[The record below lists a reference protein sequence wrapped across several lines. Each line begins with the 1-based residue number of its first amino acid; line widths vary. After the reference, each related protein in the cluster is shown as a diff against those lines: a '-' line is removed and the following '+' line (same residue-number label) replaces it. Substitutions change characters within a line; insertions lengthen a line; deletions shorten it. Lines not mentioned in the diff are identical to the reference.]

1 MASPEMVARINLI
14 FDTDAGAPAKGA
26 NAFEALNTS
35 GDDLIQLINELGSAG
50 DPANLPKLQ
59 QFLAHP
65 NVVVRVHAAAAVA
78 GIDLALGLPILE
90 ALLEED
96 DRSVRCQVV
105 EILCG
110 VKDERVSRVLARAL
124 LSLYQGLHVIDPID
138 DWTRGIRRKMAAAL
152 LRCEGSYALTSLL
165 LAARDADLEV
175 RRQAIW
181 VLGVHAEDGALDT
194 VEEALTDRHWE
205 IRRAAVLAL
214 GNFRVDLV
222 LVQLL
227 ETMHDPYE
235 EVVLAAIKTAAFL
248 GDGGAGPGLFK
259 VMAGESDRA
268 ARAAFEA
275 LPEVGYGGVTVEGLA
290 KLVHDA
296 DTDTEIKL
304 AAVSAMGVTNSAEA
318 LPHLVHAL
326 CEPDTPVQ
334 MAAARAMGRLGNRR
348 AVPHLAKALDA
359 GAGLS
364 EEVLPLVTEALGK
377 LGDAR
382 AVPALEKTIESPN
395 RRLSEAAQ
403 RALIRLGRAKIAPGG
418 SEGVSARTRAHQ
430 VLMKRGSFTEWL

>member
-1 MASPEMVARINLI
+1 MASPDMVARINLI

-110 VKDERVSRVLARAL
+110 VKDEQVSRVLARAL

-138 DWTRGIRRKMAAAL
+138 DWTQDIRRKMAAAL
-152 LRCEGSYALTSLL
+152 LRCEGSYALPSLL

-205 IRRAAVLAL
+205 IRRAAVFAL
-214 GNFRVDLV
+214 GNFRVDRV

-275 LPEVGYGGVTVEGLA
+275 LPEVGYGGVTVAGLA
-290 KLVHDA
+290 ELVHDA

>member
-124 LSLYQGLHVIDPID
+124 LSLYQGSHVIDPID
-138 DWTRGIRRKMAAAL
+138 DWTQDIRRKMAAAL
-152 LRCEGSYALTSLL
+152 LRCEGSYALPSLL

-175 RRQAIW
+175 RRLAIW

-194 VEEALTDRHWE
+194 VVEALTDRHWE

-214 GNFRVDLV
+214 ENFQDRPLPRSVARNDARPLR
-222 LVQLL
+222 
-227 ETMHDPYE
+227 
-235 EVVLAAIKTAAFL
+235 
-248 GDGGAGPGLFK
+248 GGGPGGDQDCCL
-259 VMAGESDRA
+259 S
-268 ARAAFEA
+268 
-275 LPEVGYGGVTVEGLA
+275 GG
-290 KLVHDA
+290 
-296 DTDTEIKL
+296 
-304 AAVSAMGVTNSAEA
+304 
-318 LPHLVHAL
+318 
-326 CEPDTPVQ
+326 
-334 MAAARAMGRLGNRR
+334 
-348 AVPHLAKALDA
+348 
-359 GAGLS
+359 
-364 EEVLPLVTEALGK
+364 
-377 LGDAR
+377 
-382 AVPALEKTIESPN
+382 
-395 RRLSEAAQ
+395 
-403 RALIRLGRAKIAPGG
+403 
-418 SEGVSARTRAHQ
+418 
-430 VLMKRGSFTEWL
+430 